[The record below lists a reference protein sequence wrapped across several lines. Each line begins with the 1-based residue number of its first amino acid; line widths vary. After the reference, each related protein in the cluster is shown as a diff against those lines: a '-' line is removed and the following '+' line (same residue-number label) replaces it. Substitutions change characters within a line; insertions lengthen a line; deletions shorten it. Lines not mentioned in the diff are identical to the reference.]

1 MTYQGERARS
11 MGTESGRL
19 FEVSKV
25 RMGLGG
31 HVSDVLWREV
41 NSASN
46 LAVGNR
52 VVATV
57 AEVVDAI
64 HDGAQVAAV
73 FTTGNLLPRRKFLVV
88 EQSDGSEHIAIEGKP
103 SPGRNASDL
112 EKLGDHDELAPGGP
126 IGEYRNKQPKN
137 SRMQTFAVSKVQLD
151 PAGRITDVLWGRVDT
166 NKNTWATP
174 QRVALVAAVVD
185 VLRNGDQ
192 VFALFPSVHGH
203 LPERR
208 FMVADYDGG
217 RNTIVL
223 DGPTASER
231 EVHDMDRLNKDE
243 PY

>member
-1 MTYQGERARS
+1 MTYQGERARPMS
-11 MGTESGRL
+11 TESGRH
-19 FEVSKV
+19 FEVLKV
-25 RMGLGG
+25 RIGPDG
-31 HVSDVLWREV
+31 HISDVLWGEV
-41 NSASN
+41 NAASDIK
-46 LAVGNR
+46 VGKR

-73 FTTGNLLPRRKFLVV
+73 FTTGDPLPMRMFFVV
-88 EQSDGSEHIAIEGKP
+88 EQNDGSEHIAIEGKP

-112 EKLGDHDELAPGGP
+112 ERLGDHDESVPGGP

-151 PAGRITDVLWGRVDT
+151 PAGRITDVFWGRVDT
-166 NKNTWATP
+166 TKNTWAT
-174 QRVALVAAVVD
+174 QQAVAPVATVVD
-185 VLRNGDQ
+185 ALRNGDQ
-192 VFALFPSVHGH
+192 VFALFPSIHGH

-208 FMVADYDGG
+208 FVVADYDGG

-231 EVHDMDRLNKDE
+231 EVHDMDRLDR
-243 PY
+243 

>member
-1 MTYQGERARS
+1 
-11 MGTESGRL
+11 MGTENGRH

-25 RMGLGG
+25 RIGPDG
-31 HVSDVLWREV
+31 HVSDVLWGEV
-41 NSASN
+41 NAASD
-46 LAVGNR
+46 LEVGAP

-64 HDGAQVAAV
+64 RDGANVAAV
-73 FTTGNLLPRRKFLVV
+73 FTMGDPLPKRMFLVV
-88 EQSDGSEHIAIEGKP
+88 EQSDGSGQIAIDGPP
-103 SPGRNASDL
+103 SPGRNARDM
-112 EKLGDHDELAPGGP
+112 ERLGDHNESPLDSQ
-126 IGEYRNKQPKN
+126 IGEYQSKKPKN
-137 SRMQTFAVSKVQLD
+137 SRSQTFAVSKVQLD
-151 PAGRITDVLWGRVDT
+151 SDGRITDVLWGRVET

-174 QRVALVAAVVD
+174 LALAPVAAVVGA
-185 VLRNGDQ
+185 LRNGDQ

-208 FMVADYDGG
+208 FVVADYDGG

-231 EVHDMDRLNKDE
+231 EVHDMDRLDKDE

>member
-1 MTYQGERARS
+1 MTYQGERARPMS
-11 MGTESGRL
+11 TESGRH

-25 RMGLGG
+25 RIGPDG
-31 HVSDVLWREV
+31 HVSDVLWGEV
-41 NSASN
+41 NAASD
-46 LAVGNR
+46 LKVGKR

-73 FTTGNLLPRRKFLVV
+73 FTTGDPLPQRMFLVV
-88 EQSDGSEHIAIEGKP
+88 EENDGSEHITIGGAP
-103 SPGRNASDL
+103 SAGRNASDL
-112 EKLGDHDELAPGGP
+112 ERLVDHAESASNGH
-126 IGEYRNKQPKN
+126 IGEYRNDQPKN

-151 PAGRITDVLWGRVDT
+151 ADGRITDVLWGRVDT
-166 NKNTWATP
+166 IKNTWAT
-174 QRVALVAAVVD
+174 QQAVAPVAAVVD
-185 VLRNGDQ
+185 ALRNGDQ

-208 FMVADYDGG
+208 FVVADYDGG

-231 EVHDMDRLNKDE
+231 EVHDMDRLDKDE

>member
-19 FEVSKV
+19 FEISKV
-25 RMGLGG
+25 RIDPAG
-31 HVSDVLWREV
+31 HISDVLWSEV
-41 NSASN
+41 NAASD
-46 LAVGNR
+46 LAVGHR

-73 FTTGNLLPRRKFLVV
+73 FTTGDPLPRRMFLVV
-88 EQSDGSEHIAIEGKP
+88 EHSDGGAHIAIDGTP

-112 EKLGDHDELAPGGP
+112 ARLGDQDELAPGDD
-126 IGEYRNKQPKN
+126 IGEYRNKQPKD

-151 PAGRITDVLWGRVDT
+151 SDGRITDVLWGRVDT
-166 NKNTWATP
+166 HKNTWATP
-174 QRVALVAAVVD
+174 LTVTPVAAVVD
-185 VLRNGDQ
+185 ALRNGDQ

-208 FMVADYDGG
+208 FVVADYDGG
-217 RNTIVL
+217 RNTIVM

-231 EVHDMDRLNKDE
+231 EVHDMDRLNRDE
-243 PY
+243 PH